1 MTEKMID
8 ALPYIAIVLAVL
20 AFVLYKYMKHRESEF
35 KAKKQ
40 AWQKKK
46 ICEDMIILSDYT
58 EQRLQLNLMA
68 LDAARKMC
76 SVAKEHENSL

>member
-1 MTEKMID
+1 MTEKMLD
-8 ALPYIAIVLAVL
+8 ALPYIALVLAVL

-35 KAKKQ
+35 MAKRQ
-40 AWQKKK
+40 ARQKKR

-68 LDAARKMC
+68 LDAARQMFSAAQK
-76 SVAKEHENSL
+76 VQK